1 MEFERRLGG
10 IELRAEGRRL
20 SGIVMRYGD
29 VSPTHRERFEP
40 GSIRFAEVVHLD
52 LAHDP
57 LRAVAW
63 HPGGGLALDNGRDA
77 LTMRAEL
84 PPIPAADRALAEVR
98 AGRVDGLSVEFKAV
112 RERRDGGL
120 RVIEEGILLG
130 IGIVRSPSYAEA
142 TFEARRGKK
151 RRKLRARVPA
161 DTDLACECSGP
172 DANLARMLKP
182 VMDDMWRESF
192 AEGTTKVTAAYL
204 ENYQTPLASTARG
217 TLRGRIRGVAGH
229 EVDIDI
235 PDSAAGRELLDAWD
249 SSGLIV
255 RPFIVDQKFETVGG
269 VRVISEGRLRALIV
283 TSTDARSGWPDPEM
297 LFDAERAAQPA
308 PAVRRRLYL

>member
-1 MEFERRLGG
+1 
-10 IELRAEGRRL
+10 
-20 SGIVMRYGD
+20 MRYGD
-29 VSPTHRERFEP
+29 VSPSHRERFAP

-52 LAHDP
+52 IDHDP
-57 LRAVAW
+57 EIAVAFA
-63 HPGGGLALDNGRDA
+63 PGGGLQLRQDRGALRMIAD
-77 LTMRAEL
+77 LL
-84 PPIPAADRALAEVR
+84 PVPASDRALAEVR
-98 AGRVDGLSVEFKAV
+98 AGKSGLSVEFKALS
-112 RERRDGGL
+112 ERQDGDV
-120 RVIEEGILLG
+120 RVIEAARLGG
-130 IGIVRSPSYAEA
+130 IGIVQSPSYVEA
-142 TFEARRGKK
+142 TVEARRGKK

-182 VMDDMWRESF
+182 AMDDMWRESF